1 MPTYVSFVH
10 QVVGDE
16 LVLYLCVVRTLKA
29 RSSDRIVAGMYED
42 YLSVVLD
49 EPAVIAVLTW
59 GLSDRYSWLSSYKP
73 RPDKAPV
80 RPLPFDAQMQR
91 KLAWNAIARAFD
103 KAPKR

>member
-1 MPTYVSFVH
+1 M
-10 QVVGDE
+10 G
-16 LVLYLCVVRTLKA
+16 LKILITEMDVTDQKLPKDINE
-29 RSSDRIVAGMYED
+29 RDRIVAGMYED
-42 YLSVVLD
+42 YLSAVLD